1 MTSNNKSCLIKN
13 YLFLLLFLSAISKSV
28 DAQSKP
34 NIIWITCED
43 ISSFLPSYGDST
55 ISTPNLSK
63 LASEGIRYTRM
74 FSTYGVCAPTRS
86 SIITGMY
93 PNSIGSM
100 NMRTVSVN
108 RDNSFL
114 PNYEAVP
121 PPEVKCFTEYLR
133 AAGYYCTNNA
143 KTDYQFAPPITAW
156 DENSKTAS
164 WRNRAAGQPF
174 FAVFNI
180 EITHESQIWVRQNQ
194 PLRVDPA
201 KVKVPPYYPQNNP
214 IIRKDI
220 ARMYDNIMLMDDRV
234 GQLLDQLRDDHLI
247 DSTIIFFYSDHGG
260 PIAWY
265 KREPYDRGTLVPFI
279 IRFPDKKHAGTS
291 DDELHSFVDLAP
303 TMLSLAGL
311 PVPVHLQGQPFL
323 GTQKPMEPRQ
333 YIFTARDRM
342 DGFYDL
348 IRSARDKQYRYVRN
362 YDPDLIKYGD
372 INYRKSMPMMKE
384 ILRLKDKD
392 SLNSTLQQ
400 WFSSKMPE
408 ELYDEQNDPF
418 ELNNLAYDANYSDV
432 LQRMRHEEQNWVMK
446 IRDKGFMQE
455 KDLINLMWPGM
466 VQPVTLKP
474 VVEKINNQ
482 KNEVVLQIKCGTPGA
497 SIAYRLNTDPPET
510 WHLYSHVIT
519 VPASGS
525 IRSKAIRIG
534 YKESEESVY
543 MNR

>member
-1 MTSNNKSCLIKN
+1 MISNNKSCWIKFPF
-13 YLFLLLFLSAISKSV
+13 FLLLFLSAISKFV
-28 DAQSKP
+28 DAQSRP

-43 ISSFLPSYGDST
+43 ISPFLPSYGDST
-55 ISTPNLSK
+55 IKTPNLSM
-63 LASEGIRYTRM
+63 LASEGIRFTRI
-74 FSTYGVCAPTRS
+74 FSVYGVCAPARS

-100 NMRTVSVN
+100 DMRTVSVN

-143 KTDYQFAPPITAW
+143 KTDYQFKPPVTAW
-156 DENSKTAS
+156 DENSKTAT
-164 WRNRAAGQPF
+164 WRNRAPGQPF

-180 EITHESQIWVRQNQ
+180 EITHESQIWVRQKQ

-220 ARMYDNIMLMDDRV
+220 ARMYDNIMLMDDKV

-279 IRFPDKKHAGTS
+279 IRFPDKRASGTTN
-291 DDELHSFVDLAP
+291 DELHSFVDLAP
-303 TMLSLAGL
+303 TMLSLAGV
-311 PVPVHLQGQPFL
+311 PVPAYLQGQAFL
-323 GTQKPMEPRQ
+323 GTQKPMTPRQ

-348 IRSARDKQYRYVRN
+348 IRSVRDKQYRYVRN
-362 YDPDLIKYGD
+362 YDPGLIKYSD
-372 INYRKSMPMMKE
+372 VNYRKSMPMMKE

-392 SLNSTLQQ
+392 SLNASLQQ
-400 WFSSKMPE
+400 WFSPKMPE
-408 ELYDEQNDPF
+408 ELYDVQKDPY
-418 ELNNLAYDANYSDV
+418 ELTNLANDANYSNV
-432 LQRMRHEEQNWVMK
+432 LHRMRREEQSWVMQ

-466 VQPVTLKP
+466 VQPVTFKP
-474 VVEKINNQ
+474 VIENISNQ
-482 KNEVVLQIKCGTPGA
+482 KNEVVLQIKCSTPGA
-497 SIAYRLNTDPPET
+497 SIAYRLNTDSPEA

-519 VPASGS
+519 VSAGS
-525 IRSKAIRIG
+525 TVRTKAIRIG
-534 YKESEESVY
+534 YKESGESVY
-543 MNR
+543 QVK